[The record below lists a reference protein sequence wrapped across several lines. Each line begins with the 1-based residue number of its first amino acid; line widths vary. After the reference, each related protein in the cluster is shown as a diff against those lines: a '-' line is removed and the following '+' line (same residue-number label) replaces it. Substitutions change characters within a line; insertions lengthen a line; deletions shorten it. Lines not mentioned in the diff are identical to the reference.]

1 MADHDGLGVGRIH
14 IAGVG
19 GVADVAD
26 GAAGTGEPVELLRG
40 KHLGDQSLVFVEHQA
55 SVDAGGDAA
64 GVLPPVLEGVHGV
77 VGVKGRVPGARAAEA
92 VDETEDPALLLD
104 VPAGRNNGLISAAHL
119 SPIRRRITS

>member
-40 KHLGDQSLVFVEHQA
+40 KHLGDQSGFCGAPGVRRCR
-55 SVDAGGDAA
+55 AA
-64 GVLPPVLEGVHGV
+64 MPPGVLPPVLEGVHGV